1 MQRGPRPLGKAGQVL
16 EPKAGPRVQ
25 GPGSWCRPPRNRD
38 FGLLLVPC
46 WTTRTNEDPERSCFC
61 VCDFMQCPGP
71 LRKEDEEEM
80 GRERDG
86 LAKPDAPAKVE
97 EG

>member
-1 MQRGPRPLGKAGQVL
+1 MKTQRGAAFV
-16 EPKAGPRVQ
+16 
-25 GPGSWCRPPRNRD
+25 S
-38 FGLLLVPC
+38 
-46 WTTRTNEDPERSCFC
+46 
-61 VCDFMQCPGP
+61 DFMQCPGP